1 MTKKE
6 REKARKTYDE
16 RNYELMKSLWKE
28 KLEIIPRWNRKENDG
43 FTTIPRWLP
52 IINRIMDKLSQGK
65 PLSSTYLSLW
75 FRVNDEGFIHIKDE
89 KQMAIESG
97 FDSERNI
104 STWKTRMRE
113 LEKFGFINSIKGVKG
128 EFEYVLIV
136 NPLNVIENLENITE
150 YSSLLT
156 SIKEII
162 SQYKI
167 NLQERMSEVGA

>member
-6 REKARKTYDE
+6 RAKARKTYDE
-16 RNYELMKSLWKE
+16 RNYELMVSLWKE
-28 KLEIIPRWNRKENDG
+28 ELESIPRWNRKENDG

-65 PLSSTYLSLW
+65 PISSTYLSLW

-113 LEKFGFINSIKGVKG
+113 LEKFGFINSITGVKG
-128 EFEYVLIV
+128 EFQYVLIV
-136 NPLNVIENLENITE
+136 NPLNVIENLDNIAE
-150 YSSLLT
+150 YSSLPK